1 MLIDILFGIVLVLA
15 LLKGF
20 KQGLI
25 VGVFSL
31 LAIIIGLAAALKLS
45 AVVASRIGNTVKV
58 SEQWLPFISFVVVFI
73 VVVLLVRLGARAIE
87 KTVQLVMLGW
97 VNRLGGMILYVA
109 IYTIVFSVLLFF
121 AEQMLLINPATIQS
135 SVTYPFV
142 QPWGPKAINGL
153 GSIIPIFKDLFKEL
167 EEFFGRLQ
175 ARF

>member
-153 GSIIPIFKDLFKEL
+153 GSIIPIRKDLFKEL